1 MKPLDAIRILNSAGG
16 ALFAQARLHGQLVRV
31 EWEEEKIRL
40 LKLLVAALLGL
51 AGLLCFMLFAGI
63 AVLAS
68 SWDSGYR
75 IPVAVIL
82 VAVYALGAALAW
94 RWFRALSARRS
105 FAATREELA
114 ADLALLRS
122 TH

>member
-1 MKPLDAIRILNSAGG
+1 MKAFDAIRILNSAGG
-16 ALFAQARLHGQLVRV
+16 ALFAQVRLHGQLVRV

-40 LKLLVAALLGL
+40 LKLLVAALLGFV
-51 AGLLCFMLFAGI
+51 GLLCLLMFAGI

-68 SWDSGYR
+68 SWDSAYR

-82 VAVYALGAALAW
+82 VAVYALATALAW
-94 RWFRALSARRS
+94 RWFKALSARQA

-114 ADLALLRS
+114 ADLDLIRS
-122 TH
+122 TL